1 MNVTWS
7 EKCITCQAIEWALG
21 MCYFTG
27 CSTQTDEVSTFIL
40 SGFGKTGAHRTSNL
54 PEVTW
59 VVRVQVRTHVIFI
72 YYTALLP
79 MPQVS
84 TIRSQTFYIG
94 PKVFSG
100 QRLRLSKL
108 SLFQKAENSL

>member
-7 EKCITCQAIEWALG
+7 EKFITCRAIEWALG
-21 MCYFTG
+21 MCYFIG
-27 CSTQTDEVSTFIL
+27 CSTRTDEVNTFIL
-40 SGFGKTGAHRTSNL
+40 SVDGKIGAHRVSNL

-59 VVRVQVRTHVIFI
+59 VVRVQVRTHAIFI

-84 TIRSQTFYIG
+84 TTRS
-94 PKVFSG
+94 
-100 QRLRLSKL
+100 
-108 SLFQKAENSL
+108 